1 VNLPAAPGLVSAV
14 AAANKSAGAEPAP
27 A

>member
-14 AAANKSAGAEPAP
+14 AAANKSAGAEPAS